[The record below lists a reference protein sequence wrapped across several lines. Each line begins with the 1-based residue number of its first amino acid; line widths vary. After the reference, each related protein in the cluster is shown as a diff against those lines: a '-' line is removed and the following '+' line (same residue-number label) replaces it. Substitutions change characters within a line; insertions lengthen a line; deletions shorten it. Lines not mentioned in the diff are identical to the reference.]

1 VLDASD
7 ERRWIV
13 VLMIDNE
20 ASRGRVEVHITDERS
35 GAQLIRHG
43 IQAPSTV
50 AAPQLNDGPHGISS

>member
-1 VLDASD
+1 
-7 ERRWIV
+7 
-13 VLMIDNE
+13 MIDNE
-20 ASRGRVEVHITDERS
+20 ASRGRVEMHITDERS